1 MVITMRLGCRFLI
14 SLYVP
19 AIMPTTFRNLAVFL
33 GFAAALVSGHAAA
46 DVVIEAGAQDAHL
59 LVIKRQDFAAGDV
72 GAATRVDTKG
82 VADFAVEDARV
93 ALARRAAGE
102 DLKAV
107 FVVSRQAGAYQVL
120 VVRESILARDPVLVE
135 QVVAQ
140 FERARRWLIAHP
152 QDGAALLAHAGEVSL
167 EAAQERLARGDFQVA
182 RPGPALAQVLKSAAD
197 PRQAAH
203 VDPLIDDGPMR
214 AAIHALRQDERT
226 ALLGLR

>member
-1 MVITMRLGCRFLI
+1 MRLGCRFQFFRHDF
-14 SLYVP
+14 V
-19 AIMPTTFRNLAVFL
+19 IMQTIFRNLAGLL
-33 GFAAALVSGHAAA
+33 GFAAAFASGHAAA
-46 DVVIEAGAQDAHL
+46 DVFIEAGAQVAHL
-59 LVIKRQDFAAGDV
+59 LVIKQQDFAARDI
-72 GAATRVDTKG
+72 GAAIRIDTKG

-93 ALARRAAGE
+93 ALARRASGE

-152 QDGAALLAHAGEVSL
+152 QDGAAVLAHAGEIGL
-167 EAAQERLARGDFQVA
+167 EAAQERLSRGDFQMA
-182 RPGPALAQVLKSAAD
+182 RPGPALAQALKSVAD
-197 PRQAAH
+197 PLHAAH
-203 VDPLIDDGPMR
+203 VDALIDDGPMR
-214 AAIHALRQDERT
+214 AAVNALRQDERT